1 MTGAMG
7 GIELKSTAIP
17 AAVAAAL
24 IISLCTGAAAQAQT
38 PDKPQAQSKP
48 AAKPP
53 AKPKPQAKPAAQ
65 PKPTVTPD
73 VPGRK
78 SVCVAS
84 ALGHKFRVQKVGVM
98 VFGNALEEVAT
109 SSWGIDDFAISR
121 IQGLLDGKYTV
132 RRLPLS
138 EQNLNALEAAD
149 NGGLLFGGSTA
160 AVSGPLRSA
169 AAATKCDMYLT
180 VTRAGAQLAGTNQ
193 ALGGLGVLARGSIL
207 GDLVYV
213 HAIFNLRTYDSNLT
227 HLRTERA
234 SLAPLLVTGLTPPGI
249 YGMYKQVDASWFP
262 AAPQSAVQSAQLKN
276 TVRALV
282 EEGLAKTLKEVL

>member
-1 MTGAMG
+1 LEPIAR
-7 GIELKSTAIP
+7 L
-17 AAVAAAL
+17 AAVAAAF
-24 IISLCTGAAAQAQT
+24 IICLPAGTVAQAQT
-38 PDKPQAQSKP
+38 ADKPQAQPRP

-53 AKPKPQAKPAAQ
+53 ARPKPQAKPAAQ
-65 PKPTVTPD
+65 PKETAAPE

-98 VFGNALEEVAT
+98 VFGNALDEIAT
-109 SSWGIDDFAISR
+109 SSWGIDDFVMSR
-121 IQGLLDGKYTV
+121 IQGVLGGKYTV

-149 NGGLLFGGSTA
+149 AGGLLFGGSTA

-169 AAATKCDMYLT
+169 AAGTKCDVYLT
-180 VTRAGAQLAGTNQ
+180 VTRAGAQLGGTNQ
-193 ALGGLGVLARGSIL
+193 TLGGLGILARGSIL
-207 GDLVYV
+207 GDIVYV
-213 HAIFNLRTYDSNLT
+213 HAIFNLRSYDSNLT

-234 SLAPLLVTGLTPPGI
+234 SLTPLLVTGLTAPGI
-249 YGMYKQVDASWFP
+249 YSMVKQVDASWFP
-262 AAPQSAVQSAQLKN
+262 TPPQAAAQSAQLKN

-282 EEGLAKTLKEVL
+282 DEGLAKTLKEVFEGA